1 MPYGYTGNI
10 LRVNLMEGTVTTE
23 HPDEV
28 FYRTYLGGRALAA
41 HYLLREVPAGADP
54 LGPENKLIFA
64 TAVTTGAPVPG
75 LSRYTVAAKSPLTNL
90 YGEAEASG
98 FFGAELKWAGYDA
111 IIFEGRASEP
121 VYLAVVDGKAE
132 LRDASHLWGK
142 DTGDVQSAIWAE
154 MGDGRVQ
161 VAQIGPA
168 GEKLVRFACVLSGP
182 TFSHANGRAGMG
194 AVMGSKNLRAVA
206 VRGHERNAVKDPEA
220 LRKLAKA
227 FADGWKSNPDDGF
240 LNRIGTS
247 GYVAPLQAAGN
258 LPTRNFNEGLFEGAE
273 QVSGEAIHQEL
284 IVGNEG
290 CYACPVHCKRIAKSD
305 GTYKIDPLYGG
316 PEYES
321 LAAFSSFQGIS
332 DVAAAAR
339 ANELCNRWGMDTIGA
354 GVTIAFAQE
363 CVQTGILSKEEV
375 GRNLSFGNA
384 EAMLGMLE
392 DVAFRRGF
400 GDLLAEGSK
409 RAAEKI
415 GKGAEKLAMHV
426 KGQELPMHDP
436 RGKKGVG
443 LGYAVSPTGGD
454 HLQIEHDG
462 AFAAPG
468 LFLDKIRPLGINEP
482 VDALALGPQKV
493 RLFTYLQSW
502 WSLLNCLDIC
512 YFTFA
517 PVRQFDVPD
526 LVEIVKATTGWSTSI
541 WELMKVGE
549 RGTTM
554 LRLFNLKHGWT
565 RKDDW
570 LPDRLFEPLPAGPLK
585 GSRMD
590 RAEMEEAIS
599 GYYAMMGWD
608 AASGVPTDA
617 KLKELDL
624 AWAKPTPTA
633 R

>member
-1 MPYGYTGNI
+1 MPYGYAGNI
-10 LRVNLMEGTVTTE
+10 LRVNLSDGTITVE

-41 HYLLREVPAGADP
+41 YYLLQEVPADANP

-64 TAVTTGAPVPG
+64 VGVTTGAPVPG

-98 FFGAELKWAGYDA
+98 FFGAEMKWAGYDA
-111 IIFEGRASEP
+111 IIFEGRSPKP

-132 LRDASHLWGK
+132 LRDAGSLWGK
-142 DTGDVQSAIWAE
+142 DTGDVQAAIWQE
-154 MGDGRVQ
+154 MGDNRVQ
-161 VAQIGPA
+161 VAQIGQA
-168 GEKLVRFACVLSGP
+168 GENLVRFACILSGP
-182 TFSHANGRAGMG
+182 TFSHANGRSGMG

-206 VRGHERNAVKDPEA
+206 VRGHEKNTLKDEST
-220 LRKLAKA
+220 LKKLAKW
-227 FADGWKSNPDDGF
+227 FAGTWKENPDDSF

-247 GYVAPLQAAGN
+247 GYVLPLQAAGI
-258 LPTRNFNEGLFEGAE
+258 LPTRNFNEGTFEAAE
-273 QVSGEAIHQEL
+273 QVSGEAMHDSV

-290 CYACPVHCKRIAKSD
+290 CYACPVRCKRIAKSQN
-305 GTYKIDPLYGG
+305 GYQIDPLYGG

-332 DVAAAAR
+332 DVAAAAK
-339 ANELCNRWGMDTIGA
+339 ANEMCNRWGLDTIGA
-354 GVTIAFAQE
+354 GVTIAFVQE
-363 CVQTGILSKEEV
+363 CIENGILSPEDV
-375 GRNLSFGNA
+375 GYDLRFGNA
-384 EAMLGMLE
+384 EAMLKMLQAI
-392 DVAFRRGF
+392 AFRRGF
-400 GDLLAEGSK
+400 GDVLAEGSK
-409 RAAEKI
+409 RAAERI
-415 GKGAEKLAMHV
+415 GKGAEKLAMHS

-436 RGKKGVG
+436 RGKMGVG

-462 AFAAPG
+462 AFTAPG

-482 VDALALGPQKV
+482 VDALSLGPEKV

-502 WSLLNCLDIC
+502 WSLLNSLDIC

-517 PVRQFDVPD
+517 PVRHFDVPH
-526 LVEIVKATTGWSTSI
+526 LVEIVNATTGWSTSI

-565 RKDDW
+565 RTDDT
-570 LPDRLFEPLPAGPLK
+570 LPDRLYEALPGGPLE
-585 GSRMD
+585 GSQMSKTEMD
-590 RAEMEEAIS
+590 RAIS
-599 GYYAMMGWD
+599 AYYGMMGWD
-608 AASGVPTDA
+608 TETGVPLQVKID
-617 KLKELDL
+617 ELGL
-624 AWAKPTPTA
+624 GWAKPSA
-633 R
+633 SVS